1 MKNLKWLLPLALLC
15 LGASGAEGCNPVISV
30 NNQTNI
36 AVKVAITPPNDHMQ
50 IVSPSPG
57 SSSGVEVHN
66 AGTYI
71 AVAIRSQEW
80 VEGATLARKVLSEML
95 NNPQSLSADQ
105 IKDIQKRL
113 SDIEAQLKTFEG
125 TAARGASCTGTIEM
139 ESSILPIDFFGI
151 FLPFELFRNGAVD
164 VTMSGGALQIT
175 CR

>member
-36 AVKVAITPPNDHMQ
+36 AVKVAVTPPNDHMQ

-71 AVAIRSQEW
+71 AVVVRSQEW
-80 VEGATLARKVLSEML
+80 VEGAKLARKALTDML

-113 SDIEAQLKTFEG
+113 SDIETQLKTFES
-125 TAARGASCTGTIEM
+125 TAARGASCAGKIDM
-139 ESSILPIDFFGI
+139 ESTILPFELFGI
-151 FLPFELFRNGAVD
+151 FLPIELFTNAEVD